1 MEEHDQ
7 KHLRAAIALARAA
20 GARGD
25 GPYGAVLVDPEGVVV
40 LEGQNTT
47 VTERD
52 CTGHAETNVVRA
64 AGRRFT
70 PEQLAGYT
78 LYASAEPCAMCAA
91 AIYLSGVGRVVF
103 AASAAGMAAATGQP
117 RELALD
123 CRDVLAHGRRLVKVA
138 GPLLE
143 EEALRA
149 VLGE

>member
-1 MEEHDQ
+1 MEEHDL
-7 KHLRAAIALARAA
+7 KYLRAAIELARTA

-40 LEGQNTT
+40 LEGQNTA

-64 AGRRFT
+64 AWQRFR

-78 LYASAEPCAMCAA
+78 LYASTEPCAMCAA
-91 AIYLSGVGRVVF
+91 AIYWSGIGRVVF
-103 AASAAGMAAATGQP
+103 ASSGASVATAAGQP

-123 CRDVLAHGRRLVKVA
+123 CRDVLARGRRSVEVA

-143 EEALRA
+143 EEALR
-149 VLGE
+149 VILG